1 MDVFMGCYLWDVF
14 KSKIKNFLIIMKEK
28 PPKALEFMQKVQRT
42 MTRYRGKVSN
52 SEFKASDF
60 ELIPVEVIIPNLD
73 PVFHDYR
80 IVNLSDIHLGQWIT
94 PQHLEG
100 IVELANKQNPDLIT
114 ITGDFVSYI
123 LDDVEEPLKRL
134 LKLLNPKDISLA
146 VLGNH
151 DHWLGADR
159 IRNIL
164 KSCNITDVSNDFFTL
179 KRESANSEA
188 VLHVAGVDSVMLD
201 KHRLDL
207 VMENIPKEG
216 PAILLAH
223 EPDFADVSSITGRF
237 GLQISGHSHGG
248 QFIIPGLG
256 TIIRGPHFIKY
267 PLGKYQVGDM
277 IQYTSRGLGTN
288 VFWFRINCP
297 PEITIFHL
305 KSPEVDDE
313 KNRSE

>member
-1 MDVFMGCYLWDVF
+1 MCFDY
-14 KSKIKNFLIIMKEK
+14 MKEK
-28 PPKALEFMQKVQRT
+28 TPRALEFMQKIQRA
-42 MTRYRGKVSN
+42 MTRYRGKVGN

-60 ELIPVEVIIPNLD
+60 ELIPVEVIIPDLD
-73 PVFHDYR
+73 PLFHDYR

-94 PQHLEG
+94 PHHLEG
-100 IVELANKQNPDLIT
+100 IVELVNNQNPDMIT

-123 LDDVEEPLKRL
+123 LNEVEKPLERL

-164 KSCNITDVSNDFFTL
+164 QNCDITDVSNDVFTL
-179 KRESANSEA
+179 KRASADNNA
-188 VLHVAGVDSVMLD
+188 VLHLAGVDSVMLG

-207 VMENIPKEG
+207 VMEKIPSEG

-237 GLQISGHSHGG
+237 DLQISGHSHGG
-248 QFIIPGLG
+248 QFVIPGLG
-256 TIIRGPHFIKY
+256 TMIRGPHFIKY

-313 KNRSE
+313 QVRQE

>member
-1 MDVFMGCYLWDVF
+1 
-14 KSKIKNFLIIMKEK
+14 MKEK
-28 PPKALEFMQKVQRT
+28 TPRALEFMQKIQRA
-42 MTRYRGKVSN
+42 MTRYRGKVGN

-60 ELIPVEVIIPNLD
+60 ELIPVEVIIPDLD
-73 PVFHDYR
+73 PLFHDYR

-94 PQHLEG
+94 PHHLEG
-100 IVELANKQNPDLIT
+100 IVELVNNQNPDMIT

-123 LDDVEEPLKRL
+123 LNEVEKPLERL
-134 LKLLNPKDISLA
+134 LKLLNPKDISMA

-164 KSCNITDVSNDFFTL
+164 QNCDITDVSNDVFTL
-179 KRESANSEA
+179 KRASADNNA
-188 VLHVAGVDSVMLD
+188 VLHLAGVDSVMLG

-207 VMENIPKEG
+207 VMEKIPSEG

-237 GLQISGHSHGG
+237 DLQISGHSHGG
-248 QFIIPGLG
+248 QFVIPGLG
-256 TIIRGPHFIKY
+256 TMIRGPHFIKY

-313 KNRSE
+313 QVRQE